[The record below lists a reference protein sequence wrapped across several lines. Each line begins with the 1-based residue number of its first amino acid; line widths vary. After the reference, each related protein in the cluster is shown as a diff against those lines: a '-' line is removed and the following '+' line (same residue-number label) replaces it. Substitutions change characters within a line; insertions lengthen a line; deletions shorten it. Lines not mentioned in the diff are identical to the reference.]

1 MPASSKQQLATNCKK
16 PSCRQLSASSTQQL
30 GKDEKD
36 PPGCKLSVINRQL
49 DKSDKDASRQLLASS
64 KQQPQLSSLEQIKI
78 SVHRPDNEIT
88 HYRAADG
95 NTHNRAHNTHY
106 TADYACHTADSLRRI
121 PSINLISES
130 TLISRPLNGHNHE
143 DNNDND
149 DSIEYIV

>member
-1 MPASSKQQLATNCKK
+1 M
-16 PSCRQLSASSTQQL
+16 
-30 GKDEKD
+30 
-36 PPGCKLSVINRQL
+36 
-49 DKSDKDASRQLLASS
+49 ASS

-78 SVHRPDNEIT
+78 SVHRPDNEII
-88 HYRAADG
+88 HYRAAAG
-95 NTHNRAHNTHY
+95 NTHNRPHNTHY
-106 TADYACHTADSLRRI
+106 TADNACHTADSLRRI